1 MSLPSVPT
9 IALEKI
15 DFLPPDRVTDDC
27 SVLTLKSLVL
37 EPMLRW
43 QDGEIRPGLFAEWAQ
58 DETGC
63 RWRLHIP
70 AGKTFHDGAPVR
82 AEHAAEFITRILD
95 SRDMFGM
102 PWSYARYLAGAE
114 ITAEGQVLTVDTPK
128 PFPDLPEILSEFY
141 LPRMDAE
148 GRPVIG
154 TGPWQVEAF
163 TPGREVLLHRRA
175 DARLLRFVALP
186 HAEDRLA
193 ALRSGEVQAATHM
206 ERLEVSRRG
215 IDGFGWKEQTST
227 LSVMAYLNGFDGAFA
242 DPHARLA
249 ANLAL
254 DRARLAGEVM
264 GGLAVPS
271 DTIVSPWHFGHAE
284 AGLPPLR
291 FDPDAARR
299 VLALSQGPREVVL
312 RSPTYMPE
320 RAPEVARFMAEAW
333 NAVGFE
339 TRVEIAEDRPQYARD
354 IGEKRMGDAAIFD
367 SSPHSSFRVLD
378 DKISG
383 LSRAV
388 WWQGVSDPEVDAGFE
403 AARHLTDTAARAGAY
418 GGLLR
423 RLHEAPPWA
432 YLFHPVLCLAH
443 DPALQ
448 GLSLDHKGILR
459 IA

>member
-43 QDGEIRPGLFAEWAQ
+43 QDGEIRPGLFADWAL

-63 RWRLHIP
+63 RWSLSIRP
-70 AGKTFHDGAPVR
+70 GKVFHDGTPVR
-82 AEHAAEFITRILD
+82 AAQAAEFISRMLE

-102 PWSYARYLAGAE
+102 PWSYARYLEGAE
-114 ITAEGQVLTVDTPK
+114 ISAEGQLLTIETPK

-141 LPRMDAE
+141 LPKMDAE

-154 TGPWQVEAF
+154 TGPWRVEAF
-163 TPGREVLLHRRA
+163 TPGREVLLHRRG
-175 DARLLRFVALP
+175 DGRRLRFVAMPL
-186 HAEDRLA
+186 AEDRLA
-193 ALRSGEVQAATHM
+193 ALTANEVQAATHM
-206 ERLEVSRRG
+206 ERLETPRHG
-215 IDGFGWKEQTST
+215 LEGFGWQEQTST
-227 LSVMAYLNGFDGAFA
+227 LSVMAYMNGFGGAFA
-242 DPHARLA
+242 DPQARLA
-249 ANLAL
+249 ANLAI
-254 DRARLAGEVM
+254 DRTRLVAEVM
-264 GGLAVPS
+264 GGLALPA

-284 AGLPPLR
+284 ARLAPLR
-291 FDPDAARR
+291 FDPEEARR
-299 VLALSQGPREVVL
+299 LLAQSQGPREVVL

-320 RAPEVARFMAEAW
+320 RAPEIADFMAKAW
-333 NAVGFE
+333 DAIGFE
-339 TRVEIAEDRPQYARD
+339 TRIEIAEDRPQYARD

-388 WWQGVSDPEVDAGFE
+388 WWQGVRDPEVDAGFD
-403 AARHLTDTAARAGAY
+403 AARHLTDTAARADAY
-418 GGLLR
+418 GALLR
-423 RLHEAPPWA
+423 RLQAAPPWA
-432 YLFHPVLCLAH
+432 YLFHPVLCLTH
-443 DPALQ
+443 VPALQ

-459 IA
+459 IT